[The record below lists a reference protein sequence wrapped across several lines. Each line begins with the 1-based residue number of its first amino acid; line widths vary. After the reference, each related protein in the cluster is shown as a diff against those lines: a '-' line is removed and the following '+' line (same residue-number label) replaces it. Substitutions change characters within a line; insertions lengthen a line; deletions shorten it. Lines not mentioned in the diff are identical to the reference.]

1 MISLK
6 GLSYRYSTSETWAL
20 YQIDLTIS
28 LGEFVVVTGPSGC
41 GKSTLALALGG
52 YLFQQYDGETE
63 GQITISGMDVRG
75 TPVYE
80 IADQVGLVQQNP
92 ESQFCTLTV
101 IDEIAFGLE
110 NRCLPRDEILARIQ
124 WALDVVGACELL
136 DRELATLSGGEK
148 QKVAIAAVM
157 AAKPQVLI
165 FDEPTSNLDP
175 AATAEIFDVIARLRE
190 DNQITVIVI
199 EHKVQ
204 YLADFN
210 PRLLRLVDG
219 RLVED
224 RKLQITDSG
233 YPQWEERLQP
243 NVPTGVEPL
252 VEVKNLHTGYGGEV
266 ILKDVSMQF
275 FPGEWVSVMGDN
287 GSGKT
292 TFLLSL
298 VGLLKPFRGQIRI
311 LGNDS
316 GQTKISQQAR
326 QVGLIFQNPEH
337 QLFTNSVWEEAIFA
351 PRNFDLLDEEIEAEA
366 KAYLQRYGLGGRE
379 DDHPYRLSYGEKR
392 RLNLISILTYR
403 PRILLLDE
411 IYIGQDPENL
421 TLLLEML
428 RTYVD
433 AGGVVISVNHHPEV
447 TRQAANRLI
456 FFEGGR
462 ILVDAAVDQGFDQLA
477 ALGKSFYLPLGVRA
491 GVPT

>member
-1 MISLK
+1 
-6 GLSYRYSTSETWAL
+6 
-20 YQIDLTIS
+20 
-28 LGEFVVVTGPSGC
+28 
-41 GKSTLALALGG
+41 
-52 YLFQQYDGETE
+52 
-63 GQITISGMDVRG
+63 
-75 TPVYE
+75 
-80 IADQVGLVQQNP
+80 
-92 ESQFCTLTV
+92 
-101 IDEIAFGLE
+101 
-110 NRCLPRDEILARIQ
+110 
-124 WALDVVGACELL
+124 
-136 DRELATLSGGEK
+136 
-148 QKVAIAAVM
+148 VM